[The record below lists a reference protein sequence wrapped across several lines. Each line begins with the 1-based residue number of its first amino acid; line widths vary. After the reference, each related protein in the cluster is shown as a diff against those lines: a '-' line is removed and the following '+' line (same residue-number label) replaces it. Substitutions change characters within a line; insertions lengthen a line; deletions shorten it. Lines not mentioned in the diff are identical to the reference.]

1 MKITL
6 TSIPVRDQAAALTFY
21 TEKLGF
27 VKKADIPMGEHR
39 WLTVISPQGAEGVEL
54 LLEPLGF
61 PPAKEYYKALYEA
74 SIPVAQFDTDDL
86 DSEVERMKESGVVFR
101 GEPVEMDGVRFV
113 IFDDT
118 CGNLVCLTQNVSEK

>member
-6 TSIPVRDQAAALTFY
+6 TGIPVDDQERALAFY

-27 VKKADIPMGEHR
+27 VKKEDIPMGEHR

-61 PPAKEYYKALYEA
+61 APAKEYYKSLFEA
-74 SIPVAQFDTDDL
+74 GIPVAQFESDDL
-86 DSEVERMKESGVVFR
+86 DSEIERMKEFGVIFR
-101 GEPVEMDGVRFV
+101 GEAQEMGEVRF
-113 IFDDT
+113 ITFEDT
-118 CGNLVCLTQNVSEK
+118 CGNLICLTQKV

>member
-6 TSIPVRDQAAALTFY
+6 TSIPVRDQEAALTFY

-61 PPAKEYYKALYEA
+61 PPAAEYYKALYEA
-74 SIPVAQFDTDDL
+74 GIPAAQFDTDDL

-101 GEPVEMDGVRFV
+101 GEPVDMGEVRYV

-118 CGNLVCLTQNVSEK
+118 CGNLLCLTQTVPGK